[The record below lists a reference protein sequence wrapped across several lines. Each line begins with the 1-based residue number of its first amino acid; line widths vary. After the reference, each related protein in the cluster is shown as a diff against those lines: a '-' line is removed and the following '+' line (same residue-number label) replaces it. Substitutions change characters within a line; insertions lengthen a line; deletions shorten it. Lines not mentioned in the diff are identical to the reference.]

1 MFEEPNDGW
10 LPEEK
15 AFFRLT
21 VIMVYRKITDPID
34 KFIFMS
40 IHETGYTQDEIGQ
53 ILKISQEAVSK
64 RYNHTIDRLRKYR
77 REKIL

>member
-21 VIMVYRKITDPID
+21 VIMVYRKISDPID
-34 KFIFMS
+34 KFIFIAM
-40 IHETGYTQDEIGQ
+40 HESGYTQQEIGT

-64 RYNHTIDRLRKYR
+64 RYNNILRRLRDHRKR
-77 REKIL
+77 GIL